1 MSQYIIGIDL
11 GTTNIAV
18 SYLNAEEA
26 EEAVPEL
33 FAIIQITDQ
42 GERDERATLPSF
54 LYLPDDKEVS
64 KKALDLPWAAERDYC
79 VGAFARKNAQL
90 LPGKVISSA
99 KSWLCAQNVDPDSK
113 TLPWNH
119 EDPSRKISPVT
130 AAQRFLEH
138 LRDAWN
144 DSIGADDAKAKFQKQ
159 EIVLTVPA
167 SFDAVARDMTM
178 QAAKKARLE
187 VTLLEEPQAA
197 FYAWL
202 QAHNENWRDR
212 VAAGELILVCDI
224 GGGTTDFSLIKVTD
238 EGGDLDLQRVAVGN
252 HILLGGDNM
261 DLAMAYGVA
270 ARLLE
275 EKGMKL
281 DQYQIAGLTHACRE
295 AKEVLCADANAGPQK
310 LTVLGRGSSVVGG
323 TITTEVT
330 MEQMQESL
338 VDGFFPLC
346 NIDDSPQQSTKA
358 GLRTFG
364 LDYEADPAVTK
375 HLAAFLSRHGDEL
388 PGAIL
393 FNGGVTK
400 ANALTSRIVETIN
413 SWRGKKDLTVLEGTD
428 ADLAVAHGACW
439 YGRATPFASAPPARI
454 PTTLLSNPRCRR
466 SPAFHRRSTPFAS
479 FSSAWKKAP
488 PRKSRTTASASSS
501 AKPRSSNFSAPLIA
515 PRTTPEKSCRPPI
528 TTTCTI
534 CPASQPSCRLRTK
547 TLRPARLS
555 RCGSAPCCPKS
566 ARCSSGASRKAA
578 VNANGSSNTK
588 FAMPNPPTMRA
599 KKPRNNPSRSAAIAL
614 VS

>member
-26 EEAVPEL
+26 EEAVPKL

-54 LYLPDDKEVS
+54 LYLPDDKEIS
-64 KKALDLPWAAERDYC
+64 KKALDLPWDAGRDYC

-90 LPGKVISSA
+90 LPDKVISSA

-113 TLPWNH
+113 ILPWNH

-130 AAQRFLEH
+130 ATQRFLEH

-144 DSIGADDAKAKFQKQ
+144 DSIGADNAKAKFQKQ
-159 EIVLTVPA
+159 DIILTVPA

-295 AKEVLCADANAGPQK
+295 AKEVLCADASAGPQK

-323 TITTEVT
+323 TVTTEVT

-346 NIDDSPQQSTKA
+346 SIDDSPQQSTKA

-388 PGAIL
+388 PAAVL

-400 ANALTSRIVETIN
+400 ANALTARIVETIN
-413 SWRGKKDLTVLEGTD
+413 GWRGKKDLTVLHGTD

-439 YGRATPFASAPPARI
+439 FGNVRQGNAIRIRAGSAHSYYVAIESSMPAVPNVSPPIAALCVVQFGMEEGTSQDI
-454 PTTLLSNPRCRR
+454 PYSGLGLVVGETTEFR
-466 SPAFHRRSTPFAS
+466 FFG
-479 FSSAWKKAP
+479 SAD
-488 PRKSRTTASASSS
+488 RTEDNAGEILPDVNRDDLHDLPSLS
-501 AKPRSSNFSAPLIA
+501 AKLPVEDKN
-515 PRTTPEKSCRPPI
+515 TPAGTLVPV
-528 TTTCTI
+528 
-534 CPASQPSCRLRTK
+534 RLRAVLSEIG
-547 TLRPARLS
+547 TLQLWCLEEGGSKREWKLEYEIRDAEPA
-555 RCGSAPCCPKS
+555 
-566 ARCSSGASRKAA
+566 AA
-578 VNANGSSNTK
+578 AHK
-588 FAMPNPPTMRA
+588 EAEE
-599 KKPRNNPSRSAAIAL
+599 
-614 VS
+614 

>member
-18 SYLNAEEA
+18 SYLKAEEA

-42 GERDERATLPSF
+42 GERDQRATLPSF

-64 KKALDLPWAAERDYC
+64 KKALDLPWATERDYC

-113 TLPWNH
+113 ILPWNH

-130 AAQRFLEH
+130 ATQRFLEH

-159 EIVLTVPA
+159 DIVLTVPA
-167 SFDAVARDMTM
+167 SFNAVARDMTM

-295 AKEVLCADANAGPQK
+295 AKEILCADASAGPQK

-346 NIDDSPQQSTKA
+346 SIDDSPQQSTKA

-364 LDYEADPAVTK
+364 LDYEADPAITK

-388 PGAIL
+388 PAAIL

-400 ANALTSRIVETIN
+400 ANALTARIVDTIN
-413 SWRGKKDLTVLEGTD
+413 GWRGKKDLTVLDGTD
-428 ADLAVAHGACW
+428 PDLAVAHGACW
-439 YGRATPFASAPPARI
+439 YGNVRQGNAIRIRAGSAHSYYVAIESSMPAVPGISPPVAALCVVQFGMEEGTSQEI
-454 PTTLLSNPRCRR
+454 PYSGLGLVVGETTEFKFFGSVD
-466 SPAFHRRSTPFAS
+466 
-479 FSSAWKKAP
+479 
-488 PRKSRTTASASSS
+488 RTEDNAGEILPDADRDDLHNLPSLS
-501 AKPRSSNFSAPLIA
+501 AKLPVEDKN
-515 PRTTPEKSCRPPI
+515 TPAGTLVPV
-528 TTTCTI
+528 
-534 CPASQPSCRLRTK
+534 RLRAVLSEIG
-547 TLRPARLS
+547 TLQLWCLEEGGSKREWKLEYEIRDAEPAH
-555 RCGSAPCCPKS
+555 GE
-566 ARCSSGASRKAA
+566 GEE
-578 VNANGSSNTK
+578 
-588 FAMPNPPTMRA
+588 
-599 KKPRNNPSRSAAIAL
+599 
-614 VS
+614 

>member
-42 GERDERATLPSF
+42 GERDKRATLPSF

-99 KSWLCAQNVDPDSK
+99 KSWLCAQNVDSDSK
-113 TLPWNH
+113 ILPWNH

-130 AAQRFLEH
+130 ATQRFLEH

-144 DSIGADDAKAKFQKQ
+144 DSIGADNAKAKFQKQ
-159 EIVLTVPA
+159 DIVLTVPA

-275 EKGMKL
+275 EKGVKL

-295 AKEVLCADANAGPQK
+295 AKEVLCADANAKPQK

-330 MEQMQESL
+330 IEQMQESL

-413 SWRGKKDLTVLEGTD
+413 GWRGKKDLTVLDGTD

-439 YGRATPFASAPPARI
+439 YGNVRQGNAIRIRAGSAHSYYVAIESSMPAVPGISPPVAALCVVQFGMEEGTSQEI
-454 PTTLLSNPRCRR
+454 PYSGLGLVVGETTE
-466 SPAFHRRSTPFAS
+466 FKF
-479 FSSAWKKAP
+479 FGSAD
-488 PRKSRTTASASSS
+488 RTEDNAGEILQDVNRDDLHNLPSLS
-501 AKPRSSNFSAPLIA
+501 AKLPVEDKN
-515 PRTTPEKSCRPPI
+515 TPAGTLVPV
-528 TTTCTI
+528 
-534 CPASQPSCRLRTK
+534 RLRAVLSEIG
-547 TLRPARLS
+547 TLQLW
-555 RCGSAPCCPKS
+555 CLEEGGSK
-566 ARCSSGASRKAA
+566 REWKLEYEI
-578 VNANGSSNTK
+578 
-588 FAMPNPPTMRA
+588 
-599 KKPRNNPSRSAAIAL
+599 RSAEPANDEDEEAKE
-614 VS
+614 

>member
-18 SYLNAEEA
+18 SYLKAEEA

-42 GERDERATLPSF
+42 GERDQRATLPSF

-64 KKALDLPWAAERDYC
+64 KKALDLPWATERDYC

-113 TLPWNH
+113 ILPWNH
-119 EDPSRKISPVT
+119 EDPSRKISPVPAT
-130 AAQRFLEH
+130 QRFLEH

-159 EIVLTVPA
+159 DIVLTVPA
-167 SFDAVARDMTM
+167 SFNAVARDMTM

-295 AKEVLCADANAGPQK
+295 AKEVLCADASAGPQK

-346 NIDDSPQQSTKA
+346 SIDDSPQQSTKA

-364 LDYEADPAVTK
+364 LDYEADPAITK

-388 PGAIL
+388 PAAIL

-400 ANALTSRIVETIN
+400 ANALTARIVDTIN
-413 SWRGKKDLTVLEGTD
+413 GWRGKKDLTVLDGTD

-439 YGRATPFASAPPARI
+439 YGNVRQGNAIRIRAGSAHSYYVAIESSMPAVPGISPPVAALCVVQFGMEEGTSQEI
-454 PTTLLSNPRCRR
+454 PYSGLGLVVGETTE
-466 SPAFHRRSTPFAS
+466 FKF
-479 FSSAWKKAP
+479 FGSAD
-488 PRKSRTTASASSS
+488 RTEDNAGEILPDADRDDLHNLPSLS
-501 AKPRSSNFSAPLIA
+501 AKLPVEDKN
-515 PRTTPEKSCRPPI
+515 TPAGTLVPV
-528 TTTCTI
+528 
-534 CPASQPSCRLRTK
+534 RLRAVLSEIG
-547 TLRPARLS
+547 TLQLWCLEEGGSKREWKLEYEIRDAEPAD
-555 RCGSAPCCPKS
+555 GE
-566 ARCSSGASRKAA
+566 GEE
-578 VNANGSSNTK
+578 
-588 FAMPNPPTMRA
+588 
-599 KKPRNNPSRSAAIAL
+599 
-614 VS
+614 

>member
-26 EEAVPEL
+26 EEAVPKL

-54 LYLPDDKEVS
+54 LYLPDDKEIS
-64 KKALDLPWAAERDYC
+64 KKALDLPWDAGRDYC

-90 LPGKVISSA
+90 LPDKVISSA

-113 TLPWNH
+113 ILPWNH

-130 AAQRFLEH
+130 ATQRFLEH

-144 DSIGADDAKAKFQKQ
+144 DSIGADNAKAKFQKQ
-159 EIVLTVPA
+159 DIILTVPA

-295 AKEVLCADANAGPQK
+295 AKEVLCADASAGPQK

-323 TITTEVT
+323 TVTTEVT

-346 NIDDSPQQSTKA
+346 SIDDSPQQSTKA

-388 PGAIL
+388 PAAVL

-400 ANALTSRIVETIN
+400 ANALTARIVETIN
-413 SWRGKKDLTVLEGTD
+413 GWRGKKDLTVLEGTD

-439 YGRATPFASAPPARI
+439 YGNVRQGNAIRIRAGSAHSYYVAIESSMPAVPNVSPPIAALCVVQFGMEEGTSQDI
-454 PTTLLSNPRCRR
+454 PYSGLGLVVGETTEFR
-466 SPAFHRRSTPFAS
+466 FFG
-479 FSSAWKKAP
+479 SAD
-488 PRKSRTTASASSS
+488 RTEDNAGEILPDVNRDDLHDLPSLS
-501 AKPRSSNFSAPLIA
+501 AKLPVEDKN
-515 PRTTPEKSCRPPI
+515 TPAGTLVPV
-528 TTTCTI
+528 
-534 CPASQPSCRLRTK
+534 RLRAVLSEIG
-547 TLRPARLS
+547 TLQLWCLEEGGSKREWKLEYEIRDAEPA
-555 RCGSAPCCPKS
+555 
-566 ARCSSGASRKAA
+566 AA
-578 VNANGSSNTK
+578 AHK
-588 FAMPNPPTMRA
+588 EAEE
-599 KKPRNNPSRSAAIAL
+599 
-614 VS
+614 

>member
-18 SYLNAEEA
+18 SYLKAEEA

-42 GERDERATLPSF
+42 GERDQRATLPSF

-130 AAQRFLEH
+130 ATQRFLEH

-159 EIVLTVPA
+159 DIVLTVPA

-323 TITTEVT
+323 TITTEIT

-388 PGAIL
+388 PAAIL

-439 YGRATPFASAPPARI
+439 YGNVRQGNAIRIRAGSAHSYYVAIESSMPAVPNISPPVAALCVVQFGMEEGTSQEI
-454 PTTLLSNPRCRR
+454 PYTGLGLVVGETTE
-466 SPAFHRRSTPFAS
+466 FKF
-479 FSSAWKKAP
+479 FGSAD
-488 PRKSRTTASASSS
+488 RTEDNAGEILPDVNRDDLHNLPSLS
-501 AKPRSSNFSAPLIA
+501 AKLPVEDKN
-515 PRTTPEKSCRPPI
+515 TPAGTLVPV
-528 TTTCTI
+528 
-534 CPASQPSCRLRTK
+534 RLRAVLSEIG
-547 TLRPARLS
+547 TLQLWCLEEGGSKREWKLEYEIRDVEPA
-555 RCGSAPCCPKS
+555 GDGGEEAEE
-566 ARCSSGASRKAA
+566 
-578 VNANGSSNTK
+578 
-588 FAMPNPPTMRA
+588 
-599 KKPRNNPSRSAAIAL
+599 
-614 VS
+614 

>member
-42 GERDERATLPSF
+42 GERDKRATLPSF

-99 KSWLCAQNVDPDSK
+99 KSWLCAQNVDSDSK
-113 TLPWNH
+113 ILPWNH

-130 AAQRFLEH
+130 ATQRFLEH

-144 DSIGADDAKAKFQKQ
+144 DSIGADNAKAKFQKQ
-159 EIVLTVPA
+159 DIVLTVPA

-275 EKGMKL
+275 EKGVKL

-295 AKEVLCADANAGPQK
+295 AKEVLCADANAKPQK

-330 MEQMQESL
+330 IEQMQESL

-413 SWRGKKDLTVLEGTD
+413 GWRGKKDLTVLDGTD

-439 YGRATPFASAPPARI
+439 YGNVRQGNAIRIRAGSAHSYYVAIESSMPAVPGISPPVAALCVVQFGMEEGTSQEI
-454 PTTLLSNPRCRR
+454 PYSGLGLVVGETTD
-466 SPAFHRRSTPFAS
+466 FKF
-479 FSSAWKKAP
+479 FGSAD
-488 PRKSRTTASASSS
+488 RTEDNAGEILQDVNRDDLHNLPSLS
-501 AKPRSSNFSAPLIA
+501 AKLPVEDKN
-515 PRTTPEKSCRPPI
+515 TPAGTLVPV
-528 TTTCTI
+528 
-534 CPASQPSCRLRTK
+534 RLRAVLSEIG
-547 TLRPARLS
+547 TLQLW
-555 RCGSAPCCPKS
+555 CLEEGGSK
-566 ARCSSGASRKAA
+566 REWKLEYEI
-578 VNANGSSNTK
+578 
-588 FAMPNPPTMRA
+588 
-599 KKPRNNPSRSAAIAL
+599 RSAEPANDEDEEAKE
-614 VS
+614 

>member
-11 GTTNIAV
+11 GTTNVAV

-42 GERDERATLPSF
+42 GERDKRATLPSF

-113 TLPWNH
+113 ILPWNH

-130 AAQRFLEH
+130 ATQRFLEH

-159 EIVLTVPA
+159 DIVLTVPA

-197 FYAWL
+197 FYSWL

-275 EKGMKL
+275 KKGMKL

-295 AKEVLCADANAGPQK
+295 AKEVLCADASAGPQK

-323 TITTEVT
+323 TVTTEVT

-346 NIDDSPQQSTKA
+346 SIDDSPQQSTKA

-388 PGAIL
+388 PAAIL

-413 SWRGKKDLTVLEGTD
+413 GWRGKKDLTVLEGTD

-439 YGRATPFASAPPARI
+439 YGNVRQGNAIRIRAGSAHSYYVAIESSMPAVPNVSPPIAALCVVQFGMEEGTSQEI
-454 PTTLLSNPRCRR
+454 PYNGLGLVVGETTEFKFFGSADRTEDNAGDILSDANRDDLHNLP
-466 SPAFHRRSTPFAS
+466 SL
-479 FSSAWKKAP
+479 
-488 PRKSRTTASASSS
+488 S
-501 AKPRSSNFSAPLIA
+501 AKLPVEDKN
-515 PRTTPEKSCRPPI
+515 TPAGTLVPV
-528 TTTCTI
+528 
-534 CPASQPSCRLRTK
+534 RLRAVLSEIG
-547 TLRPARLS
+547 TLQLW
-555 RCGSAPCCPKS
+555 CLEEGGSKREWKLEYEIRDAE
-566 ARCSSGASRKAA
+566 
-578 VNANGSSNTK
+578 
-588 FAMPNPPTMRA
+588 
-599 KKPRNNPSRSAAIAL
+599 PSDNEGKEAEE
-614 VS
+614 

>member
-11 GTTNIAV
+11 GTTNVAV

-42 GERDERATLPSF
+42 GERDKRATLPSF

-113 TLPWNH
+113 ILPWNH

-130 AAQRFLEH
+130 ATQRFLEH

-159 EIVLTVPA
+159 DIVLTVPA
-167 SFDAVARDMTM
+167 SFNAVARDMTM

-197 FYAWL
+197 FYSWL

-295 AKEVLCADANAGPQK
+295 AKEVLCADASAGPQK

-323 TITTEVT
+323 TVTTEVT

-346 NIDDSPQQSTKA
+346 SIDDSPQQSTKA

-388 PGAIL
+388 PAAIL

-413 SWRGKKDLTVLEGTD
+413 GWRGKKDLTVLEGTD

-439 YGRATPFASAPPARI
+439 YGNVRQGNAIRIRAGSAHSYYVAIESSMPAVPNVSPPVAALCVVQFGMEEGTSQEI
-454 PTTLLSNPRCRR
+454 PYSGLGLVVGETTEFKFFGSADRTEDNAGDILSDANRDDLHNLP
-466 SPAFHRRSTPFAS
+466 SL
-479 FSSAWKKAP
+479 
-488 PRKSRTTASASSS
+488 S
-501 AKPRSSNFSAPLIA
+501 AKLPVEDKN
-515 PRTTPEKSCRPPI
+515 TPAGTLVPV
-528 TTTCTI
+528 
-534 CPASQPSCRLRTK
+534 RLRAVLSEIG
-547 TLRPARLS
+547 TLQLW
-555 RCGSAPCCPKS
+555 CLEEGGSKREWKLEYEIRDAE
-566 ARCSSGASRKAA
+566 
-578 VNANGSSNTK
+578 
-588 FAMPNPPTMRA
+588 
-599 KKPRNNPSRSAAIAL
+599 PSDNEGKEAEE
-614 VS
+614 

>member
-42 GERDERATLPSF
+42 GERDKRATLPSF

-99 KSWLCAQNVDPDSK
+99 KSWLCAQNVDSDSK
-113 TLPWNH
+113 ILPWNH

-130 AAQRFLEH
+130 ATQRFLEH

-144 DSIGADDAKAKFQKQ
+144 DSIGADNAKAKFQKQ
-159 EIVLTVPA
+159 DIVLTVPA

-275 EKGMKL
+275 EKGVKL

-295 AKEVLCADANAGPQK
+295 AKEVLCADANAKPQK

-330 MEQMQESL
+330 IEQMQESL

-400 ANALTSRIVETIN
+400 ANALTSRIIETIN
-413 SWRGKKDLTVLEGTD
+413 GWRGKKDLTVLDGTD

-439 YGRATPFASAPPARI
+439 YGNVRQGNAIRIRAGSAHSYYVAIESSMPAVPGISPPVAALCVVQFGMEEGTSQEI
-454 PTTLLSNPRCRR
+454 PYSGLGLVVGETTD
-466 SPAFHRRSTPFAS
+466 FKF
-479 FSSAWKKAP
+479 FGSAD
-488 PRKSRTTASASSS
+488 RTEDNAGEILQDVNRDDLHNLPSLS
-501 AKPRSSNFSAPLIA
+501 AKLPVEDKN
-515 PRTTPEKSCRPPI
+515 TPAGTLVPV
-528 TTTCTI
+528 
-534 CPASQPSCRLRTK
+534 RLRAVLSEIG
-547 TLRPARLS
+547 TLQLW
-555 RCGSAPCCPKS
+555 CLEEGGSK
-566 ARCSSGASRKAA
+566 REWKLEYEI
-578 VNANGSSNTK
+578 
-588 FAMPNPPTMRA
+588 
-599 KKPRNNPSRSAAIAL
+599 RSAEPANDEDEEAKE
-614 VS
+614 

>member
-42 GERDERATLPSF
+42 GERDKRATLPSF

-99 KSWLCAQNVDPDSK
+99 KSWLCAQNVDSDSK
-113 TLPWNH
+113 ILPWNH

-130 AAQRFLEH
+130 ATQRFLEH

-144 DSIGADDAKAKFQKQ
+144 DSIGADNAKAKFQKQ
-159 EIVLTVPA
+159 DIVLTVPA
-167 SFDAVARDMTM
+167 SFDAVARDMTI

-275 EKGMKL
+275 EKGVKL

-295 AKEVLCADANAGPQK
+295 AKEVLCADANAKPQK

-330 MEQMQESL
+330 IEQMQESL

-413 SWRGKKDLTVLEGTD
+413 GWRGKKDLTVLDGTD

-439 YGRATPFASAPPARI
+439 YGNVRQGNAIRIRAGSAHSYYVAIESSMPAVPGISPPVAALCVVQFGMEEGTSQEI
-454 PTTLLSNPRCRR
+454 PYSGLGLVVGETTD
-466 SPAFHRRSTPFAS
+466 FKF
-479 FSSAWKKAP
+479 FGSAD
-488 PRKSRTTASASSS
+488 RTEDNAGEILQDVNRDDLHNLPSLS
-501 AKPRSSNFSAPLIA
+501 AKLPVEDKN
-515 PRTTPEKSCRPPI
+515 TPAGTLVPV
-528 TTTCTI
+528 
-534 CPASQPSCRLRTK
+534 RLRAVLSEIG
-547 TLRPARLS
+547 TLQLW
-555 RCGSAPCCPKS
+555 CLEEGGSK
-566 ARCSSGASRKAA
+566 REWKLEYEI
-578 VNANGSSNTK
+578 
-588 FAMPNPPTMRA
+588 
-599 KKPRNNPSRSAAIAL
+599 RSAEPANDEDEEAKE
-614 VS
+614 

>member
-1 MSQYIIGIDL
+1 M
-11 GTTNIAV
+11 
-18 SYLNAEEA
+18 
-26 EEAVPEL
+26 
-33 FAIIQITDQ
+33 
-42 GERDERATLPSF
+42 
-54 LYLPDDKEVS
+54 LPD
-64 KKALDLPWAAERDYC
+64 
-79 VGAFARKNAQL
+79 
-90 LPGKVISSA
+90 KVISSA
-99 KSWLCAQNVDPDSK
+99 KSWLCAQNVEPDSK
-113 TLPWNH
+113 ILPCNH

-130 AAQRFLEH
+130 ATQRFLEH

-144 DSIGADDAKAKFQKQ
+144 DSIGADNAKAKFQKQ
-159 EIVLTVPA
+159 DIILTVPA

-295 AKEVLCADANAGPQK
+295 AKEVLCADASAGPQK

-323 TITTEVT
+323 TVTTEVT

-346 NIDDSPQQSTKA
+346 SIDDSPQQSTKA

-388 PGAIL
+388 PAAVL

-400 ANALTSRIVETIN
+400 ANALTARIVETIN
-413 SWRGKKDLTVLEGTD
+413 GWRGKKDLTVLEGTD

-439 YGRATPFASAPPARI
+439 YGNVRQGNAIRIRAGSAHSYYVAIESSMPAVPNVSPPIAALCVVQFGMEEGTSQDI
-454 PTTLLSNPRCRR
+454 PYSGLGLVVGETTEFR
-466 SPAFHRRSTPFAS
+466 FFG
-479 FSSAWKKAP
+479 SAD
-488 PRKSRTTASASSS
+488 RTEDNAGEILPDVNRDDLHDLPSLS
-501 AKPRSSNFSAPLIA
+501 AKLPVEDKN
-515 PRTTPEKSCRPPI
+515 TPAGTLVRVWLRAVLSEIGTLQLWCLEEGGSKREWKLEYEI
-528 TTTCTI
+528 RDAE
-534 CPASQPSCRLRTK
+534 PA
-547 TLRPARLS
+547 
-555 RCGSAPCCPKS
+555 
-566 ARCSSGASRKAA
+566 AA
-578 VNANGSSNTK
+578 AHEE
-588 FAMPNPPTMRA
+588 AEE
-599 KKPRNNPSRSAAIAL
+599 
-614 VS
+614 

>member
-18 SYLNAEEA
+18 SYLKAEEA

-42 GERDERATLPSF
+42 GERDQRATLPSF
-54 LYLPDDKEVS
+54 IYLPDDKEVS
-64 KKALDLPWAAERDYC
+64 KKALDLPWADGRDYC

-130 AAQRFLEH
+130 ATQRFLEH

-159 EIVLTVPA
+159 DIVLTVPA
-167 SFDAVARDMTM
+167 SFNAVARDMTM

-295 AKEVLCADANAGPQK
+295 AKEVLCADASAGPQK

-323 TITTEVT
+323 TVTTEVT

-346 NIDDSPQQSTKA
+346 NTDDSPQQSTKA

-439 YGRATPFASAPPARI
+439 YGNVRQGNAIRIRAGSAHSYYVAIESSMPAVPNVSPPVAALCVVQFGMEEGTSQEIPYNGLGLVVGETTEFKFFGSADRTEDNAGEILPPANHDDLHNL
-454 PTTLLSNPRCRR
+454 PSLSAKLPVEDKNTPAGTLVPVRLRAVLSEIGTLQLWCLEEGGSKREWKLEYEIRDAE
-466 SPAFHRRSTPFAS
+466 PADDEG
-479 FSSAWKKAP
+479 KKA
-488 PRKSRTTASASSS
+488 
-501 AKPRSSNFSAPLIA
+501 
-515 PRTTPEKSCRPPI
+515 EE
-528 TTTCTI
+528 
-534 CPASQPSCRLRTK
+534 
-547 TLRPARLS
+547 
-555 RCGSAPCCPKS
+555 
-566 ARCSSGASRKAA
+566 
-578 VNANGSSNTK
+578 
-588 FAMPNPPTMRA
+588 
-599 KKPRNNPSRSAAIAL
+599 
-614 VS
+614 

>member
-42 GERDERATLPSF
+42 GERDKRATLPSF

-64 KKALDLPWAAERDYC
+64 KKALDLPWAAGRDYC

-113 TLPWNH
+113 ILPWNH

-130 AAQRFLEH
+130 ATQRFLEH

-159 EIVLTVPA
+159 DIVLTVPA
-167 SFDAVARDMTM
+167 SFNAVARDMTM

-197 FYAWL
+197 FYSWL

-295 AKEVLCADANAGPQK
+295 AKEVLCADASAGPQK

-323 TITTEVT
+323 TVTTEVT

-346 NIDDSPQQSTKA
+346 SIDDSPQQSTKA

-388 PGAIL
+388 PAAIL

-413 SWRGKKDLTVLEGTD
+413 GWRGKKDLTVLEGTD

-439 YGRATPFASAPPARI
+439 YGNVRQGNAIRIRAGSAHSYYVAIESSMPAVPNVSPPVAALCVVQFGMEEGTSQEI
-454 PTTLLSNPRCRR
+454 PYSGLGLVVGETTEFKFFGSADRTEDNAGDILSDANRDDLHNLP
-466 SPAFHRRSTPFAS
+466 SL
-479 FSSAWKKAP
+479 
-488 PRKSRTTASASSS
+488 S
-501 AKPRSSNFSAPLIA
+501 AKLPVEDKN
-515 PRTTPEKSCRPPI
+515 TPAGTLVPV
-528 TTTCTI
+528 
-534 CPASQPSCRLRTK
+534 RLRAVLSEIG
-547 TLRPARLS
+547 TLQLW
-555 RCGSAPCCPKS
+555 CLEEGGSKREWKLEYEIRDAE
-566 ARCSSGASRKAA
+566 
-578 VNANGSSNTK
+578 
-588 FAMPNPPTMRA
+588 
-599 KKPRNNPSRSAAIAL
+599 PSDNEGKEAEE
-614 VS
+614 